1 MPNEKSSEKYFSCL
15 LIGEPGSGKTTM
27 AATAPK
33 PVLFLD
39 LDGKLDRMVN
49 LEPLLNNKDVIQ
61 WTTNAPLAAVSLK
74 RLAGTKF
81 DEGRDKF
88 PVPQPKGYIEFSDM
102 IDKLVEGKC
111 VIDGKKIATIVLD
124 SYTSLNEHLKALI
137 MAANGSMAMS
147 MPLWGVLLR
156 NFEIMHGT
164 MLRLPANIIFCA
176 HQKIDKDELTGAISY
191 RPLIDGQ
198 MADKIGKDFEEVYY
212 LEKSIQGEDVKYKVL
227 TVGNSMKSCRTSR
240 VLPAIVEADFSKIY
254 K

>member
-1 MPNEKSSEKYFSCL
+1 MENEKSSKRYFSCL

-33 PVLFLD
+33 PILFLD
-39 LDGKLDRMVN
+39 LDNKLHRMVN
-49 LEPLLNNKDVIQ
+49 LEPMLASKDIIQ
-61 WTTNAPLAAVSLK
+61 WTTTAPLAAIPLK
-74 RLAGTKF
+74 RLASTKF

-102 IDKLVEGKC
+102 MDKLTTDQCVVDGRKVE
-111 VIDGKKIATIVLD
+111 TIVLD

-147 MPLWGVLLR
+147 LPLWGVLLR
-156 NFEIMHGT
+156 NFEILHGV
-164 MLRLPANIIFCA
+164 MLRLPANIIFCC
-176 HQKIDKDELTGAISY
+176 HQKIDKDELSGAISY

-212 LEKSIQGEDVKYKVL
+212 LEKRIEGQLVKYEVL
-227 TVGNSMKSCRTSR
+227 TVGSAMKACRTSR
-240 VLPAIVEADFSKIY
+240 ILPARVEADFSRIY

>member
-1 MPNEKSSEKYFSCL
+1 MSEPRYFSCL
-15 LIGEPGSGKTTM
+15 LIGEPGCGKTTM

-33 PVLFLD
+33 PILFLD
-39 LDGKLDRMVN
+39 LDNKLHRMVN
-49 LEPLLNNKDVIQ
+49 LEPKLKSGEIIQ
-61 WTTNAPLAAVSLK
+61 WTTEAPLAAVSLK

-88 PVPQPKGYIEFSDM
+88 NVPQPKGYIEFSDM
-102 IDKLVEGKC
+102 IDKLVESKC

-124 SYTSLNEHLKALI
+124 SYTSLNEHIKALI
-137 MAANGSMAMS
+137 LAANGAMSMS

-164 MLRLPANIIFCA
+164 VLRLPTNVIFCA
-176 HQKIDKDELTGAISY
+176 HQQVDKDELTGKISY
-191 RPLIDGQ
+191 RPLIDGA
-198 MADKIGKDFEEVYY
+198 MKDKIGKDFEEMYY
-212 LEKSIQGEDVKYKVL
+212 LEKTVQGSEVKYEAL

-240 VLPAIVEADFSKIY
+240 VLPAKVEPDFSKIY